1 MQKKYTHSH
10 KETIIKKNKPFED
23 GQIVA
28 MNEYGDG
35 EIHGYKRVIKVVRT
49 VVGDQVRVEL
59 PPEDKR
65 FMYGKLLKL
74 LKASDKRV
82 NPGCTAFDEGCGG
95 CQWLHFDYIEQL
107 RWKTRI
113 VREMLKERCHIQT
126 KVNDIIPMDNPFAY
140 RNKLSL
146 RNNKGHFANMQDFDD
161 TTVTTKICKVETIPN
176 QHARQIL
183 MSLPVP
189 HEILQVHMRST
200 EEGSLGMHLFVSK
213 INETVRKF
221 AIDVSTKIKGLIG
234 IVAQVKDT
242 IEILWGQN
250 HLHYIG
256 FNLTYKIPLNGFFQT
271 NYIQARRLLDITLK
285 QLACTKKDTVLDL
298 YCGCGFF
305 TLPIA
310 TIAKSV
316 LGIENNVTSTAT
328 AAVNAVGNGLI
339 NVQFKTKDVAIALRD
354 LKPGEWHLAL
364 LDPPRMG
371 CDETVLTE
379 LIRISPLRI
388 VYVSCSPS
396 ALVRDLKKFL
406 AASYVISYCQPIDMF
421 PHTVHME
428 TVVTLNLK

>member
-1 MQKKYTHSH
+1 
-10 KETIIKKNKPFED
+10 
-23 GQIVA
+23 
-28 MNEYGDG
+28 
-35 EIHGYKRVIKVVRT
+35 
-49 VVGDQVRVEL
+49 
-59 PPEDKR
+59 
-65 FMYGKLLKL
+65 
-74 LKASDKRV
+74 
-82 NPGCTAFDEGCGG
+82 
-95 CQWLHFDYIEQL
+95 
-107 RWKTRI
+107 
-113 VREMLKERCHIQT
+113 
-126 KVNDIIPMDNPFAY
+126 
-140 RNKLSL
+140 
-146 RNNKGHFANMQDFDD
+146 
-161 TTVTTKICKVETIPN
+161 
-176 QHARQIL
+176 
-183 MSLPVP
+183 
-189 HEILQVHMRST
+189 
-200 EEGSLGMHLFVSK
+200 
-213 INETVRKF
+213 
-221 AIDVSTKIKGLIG
+221 
-234 IVAQVKDT
+234 
-242 IEILWGQN
+242 
-250 HLHYIG
+250 
-256 FNLTYKIPLNGFFQT
+256 
-271 NYIQARRLLDITLK
+271 LK